1 MRPQSPLDW
10 HFEWRRTWAD
20 VWNPAFVAAWERLV
34 RQSSDATVFHEPAVV
49 RAWAETRGVAVG
61 AEPLFGVA
69 SRPDGPTVLLTFVVQ
84 KNRGRHATR
93 RAISAVGDAFFG
105 YHDPLVAGVDSAA
118 IDWPAFWDRVRQ
130 ETAADGDHALLRFV
144 NAKYGRGPFV
154 VASTTPSP
162 VLDLSQCSTLEDVLA
177 KCSSK
182 HRQDIRRQRRRLEEE
197 VGPVEFW
204 SATREESQLAT
215 SDFRARFLAAYARNW
230 SDVGKKNMFDD
241 PGVQAFAERALSDGI
256 PAGWARYAVLRAAGQ
271 PVAWL
276 ISLEHRSASYWWIQ
290 TYALE
295 ARQCSPG
302 RLMFA
307 FAIADALTRGLTA
320 VHMLTGDSTNKL
332 EWRPGRADLHALR
345 WYAPTVKGILLG
357 LYDRRHRPAP
367 GRQPA

>member
-20 VWNPAFVAAWERLV
+20 VWNPAFVAAWERLF

-130 ETAADGDHALLRFV
+130 ETAAYGDHTLLRFV
-144 NAKYGRGPFV
+144 NAKYGRWPFV

-162 VLDLSQCSTLEDVLA
+162 VLDLSQCSTLEDVPA

-197 VGPVEFW
+197 VGPVPGA
-204 SATREESQLAT
+204 SKRLV
-215 SDFRARFLAAYARNW
+215 L
-230 SDVGKKNMFDD
+230 VD
-241 PGVQAFAERALSDGI
+241 PDIRC
-256 PAGWARYAVLRAAGQ
+256 
-271 PVAWL
+271 
-276 ISLEHRSASYWWIQ
+276 RSAPVF
-290 TYALE
+290 
-295 ARQCSPG
+295 ARAIDVCVGDCRRVDQRSRRVR
-302 RLMFA
+302 RL
-307 FAIADALTRGLTA
+307 T
-320 VHMLTGDSTNKL
+320 TGS
-332 EWRPGRADLHALR
+332 RAQR
-345 WYAPTVKGILLG
+345 I
-357 LYDRRHRPAP
+357 
-367 GRQPA
+367 